1 MTKCYRIGCFKEA
14 TQKYKEKKSLCWLD
28 PVCDDHQFVDPVVQS
43 HLDCL
48 ETKKEI
54 ARGIEEEALSNCCSA
69 KIINEDICS
78 DCKEHCSPDIC
89 DECGGKNGNHEDIST
104 MEAVY
109 PNEPHMADI
118 GSRPCPNSLRDP
130 DDYDDQEER

>member
-1 MTKCYRIGCFKEA
+1 MTKCYRLGCKNEA
-14 TQKYKEKKSLCWLD
+14 TGKYQNKKSVCWLD
-28 PVCDDHQFVDPVVQS
+28 PVCDDHQYIPTESEV
-43 HLDCL
+43 
-48 ETKKEI
+48 KKI
-54 ARGIEEEALSNCCSA
+54 VEEEALSNCCSA

-89 DECGGKNGNHEDIST
+89 EICGGINGKHEEIST

-118 GSRPCPNSLRDP
+118 GSSPCPNSLRDP
-130 DDYDDQEER
+130 DDSDDQE